1 MTAGRSSGAAAMALF
16 VHSGAPVQPQQSCF
30 FYIMYLLPE
39 CMSFLVLCILNRQN
53 LQPQRYCR
61 GLPVRK
67 NLTAKNVKK
76 GTYSVHEKSIDFM
89 NGI

>member
-16 VHSGAPVQPQQSCF
+16 VHSGAV
-30 FYIMYLLPE
+30 
-39 CMSFLVLCILNRQN
+39 
-53 LQPQRYCR
+53 QPQRYCR

>member
-1 MTAGRSSGAAAMALF
+1 MLKY
-16 VHSGAPVQPQQSCF
+16 VP
-30 FYIMYLLPE
+30 YIMYLLPE
-39 CMSFLVLCILNRQN
+39 CMSFPVLCILNRQN